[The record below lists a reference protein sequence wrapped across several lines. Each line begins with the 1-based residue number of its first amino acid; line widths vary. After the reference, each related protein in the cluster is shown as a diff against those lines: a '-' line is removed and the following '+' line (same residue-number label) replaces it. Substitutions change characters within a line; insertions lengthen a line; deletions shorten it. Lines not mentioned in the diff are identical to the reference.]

1 MNRSIFTTVLVVLSL
16 AVTAVA
22 QEYKA
27 EKFEAP
33 PPADALSPEVA
44 ATIGKLGCKVTRD
57 ESRVLCEI
65 WPCKEWKLASTET
78 SDTVLYA
85 FTPGQLIGVIRFPR
99 KHSDFRQQEISSGVY
114 TLRYGQQPVDGAH
127 VGTSPTR
134 DFLLV
139 LPADQDK
146 SAAPIEDYKTL
157 TKASAAVTGSNHPA
171 ILHMLKA
178 PPDGEFLEIRHD
190 EEKDW
195 WILRFASM
203 ARVTGQRTSQRVEVV
218 IVGHAAE

>member
-1 MNRSIFTTVLVVLSL
+1 MNRLFVTALVVFPWLTL
-16 AVTAVA
+16 TAAA

-27 EKFEAP
+27 EKFEGP
-33 PPADALSPEVA
+33 PPADALSPEIA
-44 ATIGKLGCKVTRD
+44 ATIGKTGCKVTRGT
-57 ESRVLCEI
+57 SVLCEI
-65 WPCKEWKLASTET
+65 WPCKEWSLGGGKT
-78 SDTVLYA
+78 DDVILYP
-85 FTPGQLIGVIRFPR
+85 FTPGQLIGVIRLPR
-99 KHSDFRQQEISSGVY
+99 KITDFREQEVASGVY

-134 DFLLV
+134 DFLLL

-146 SAAPIEDYKTL
+146 SPGVIDDYKKL
-157 TKASAAVTGSNHPA
+157 TKTSAASAGTSHPA

-178 PPDGEFLEIRHD
+178 PAEGEFLELRHN

-203 ARVTGQRTSQRVEVV
+203 ARAGAGKISVRVEVV

>member
-1 MNRSIFTTVLVVLSL
+1 MNRILIAVLLVFPSL
-16 AVTAVA
+16 ALTAVA

-27 EKFEAP
+27 ERFEAA
-33 PPADALSPEVA
+33 PPADALSPEIA
-44 ATIGKLGCKVTRD
+44 ATIGNIGCKVTRG
-57 ESRVLCEI
+57 ERVVCEI
-65 WPCKEWKLASTET
+65 WPCKELRLAAVKTN
-78 SDTVLYA
+78 DMILYP
-85 FTPGQLIGVIRFPR
+85 FTPGQLIGIVRFPR
-99 KHSDFRQQEISSGVY
+99 KASDFRQQEIASGVY

-134 DFLLV
+134 DFLLL

-146 SAAPIEDYKTL
+146 SPATIEDYKTL
-157 TKASAAVTGSNHPA
+157 TKASAASAGTNHPA
-171 ILHMLKA
+171 ILHMLK
-178 PPDGEFLEIRHD
+178 PPAEGEFLDLRHD

-203 ARVTGQRTSQRVEVV
+203 ARAMAGKANIRIEIV